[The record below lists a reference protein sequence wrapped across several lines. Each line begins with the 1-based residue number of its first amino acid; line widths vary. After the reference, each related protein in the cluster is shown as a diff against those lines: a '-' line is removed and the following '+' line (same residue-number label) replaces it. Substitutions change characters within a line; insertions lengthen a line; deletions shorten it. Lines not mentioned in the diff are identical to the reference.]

1 MYIAFVDREDL
12 IPVGGLSLS
21 LLCCGEM
28 CITKVLVSICP
39 CCFLVGAQRCTQE
52 FVEAINKELTFRLPI
67 AREGV
72 FCIENHAW
80 FQTRGSECPTQYRK
94 SVRQTNNE
102 NWVKLQQHQ
111 VGNTLKEP

>member
-1 MYIAFVDREDL
+1 MAHRDEDSIYVDRDFSRQSSM
-12 IPVGGLSLS
+12 V
-21 LLCCGEM
+21 
-28 CITKVLVSICP
+28 
-39 CCFLVGAQRCTQE
+39 
-52 FVEAINKELTFRLPI
+52 LTFRLPI

-80 FQTRGSECPTQYRK
+80 FQARGSECPTQYRK
-94 SVRQTNNE
+94 SARQTNNE